1 MLYIIIML
9 IVCREKGIW
18 WNRQVLNSEF
28 IAPMD
33 KNSQVLL
40 DTLKSHKIL
49 LINRTPLPVNP
60 VFKRK
65 RYFLINIL

>member
-1 MLYIIIML
+1 MLFIIIML

-49 LINRTPLPVNP
+49 LSNRTPLPVNP

-65 RYFLINIL
+65 YYFLINIL